1 MLKVVMRCATF
12 RQHRECVEQTYPL
25 RSELI
30 FYMAVNPSDYDV
42 LNLRLRSFSK
52 TSFNLFFSFSL
63 NPADLPVPSWICNIL

>member
-12 RQHRECVEQTYPL
+12 RQHMECVEQTYPL

-42 LNLRLRSFSK
+42 LNLRLRSFSI
-52 TSFNLFFSFSL
+52 TSFNLFFFIFSESCRSASAIL
-63 NPADLPVPSWICNIL
+63 DL